1 MGSPQSTS
9 LPWGFLPSDLGAS
22 MAGDGASASETA
34 NHLGQILSQEG
45 RAGLGWA
52 GLGWGQRVVYNL
64 TSPRGCHSP
73 GPRRIGGFQMLFT
86 TLSYPHKSFLSY
98 VHSSFCFQIRKLYRG
113 KISCPRSQLWWQD
126 QDLNPIVDQGA
137 LESSSSGDCA
147 TGDPGR
153 FLQPSLDKGSALSL
167 AHLCLANL

>member
-52 GLGWGQRVVYNL
+52 GLGPESLGWGQRVVYNL
-64 TSPRGCHSP
+64 MSPRGCHSP
-73 GPRRIGGFQMLFT
+73 GPR
-86 TLSYPHKSFLSY
+86 
-98 VHSSFCFQIRKLYRG
+98 
-113 KISCPRSQLWWQD
+113 
-126 QDLNPIVDQGA
+126 
-137 LESSSSGDCA
+137 
-147 TGDPGR
+147 
-153 FLQPSLDKGSALSL
+153 
-167 AHLCLANL
+167 